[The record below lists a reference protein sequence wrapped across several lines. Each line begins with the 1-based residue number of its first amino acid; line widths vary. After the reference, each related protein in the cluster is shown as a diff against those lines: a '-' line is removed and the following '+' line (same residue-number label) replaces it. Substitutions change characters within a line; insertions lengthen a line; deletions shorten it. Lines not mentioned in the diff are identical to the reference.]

1 VSHQLLSPNQCAYQ
15 WKKSTEQFLL
25 VTVDSTYPKNISA
38 IKKGEDKKVQITEW
52 PKDVKSP
59 WGQEEK
65 LYQLGCVY
73 RTPAYQVKSFKYLY
87 ISCKLSKDT
96 ISLANT

>member
-1 VSHQLLSPNQCAYQ
+1 MY
-15 WKKSTEQFLL
+15 
-25 VTVDSTYPKNISA
+25 TYTKNISA
-38 IKKGEDKKVQITEW
+38 IKKGEAKKVQATEQ
-52 PKDVKSP
+52 PKDVISL

-65 LYQLGCVY
+65 LYQLGYVY
-73 RTPAYQVKSFKYLY
+73 RTPAYKVNSFKRLY

>member
-1 VSHQLLSPNQCAYQ
+1 MINAINRSF
-15 WKKSTEQFLL
+15 STLKH
-25 VTVDSTYPKNISA
+25 SYPQNIFA
-38 IKKGEDKKVQITEW
+38 VKKGKPKKVQVAER
-52 PKDVKSP
+52 PKDVISL

-65 LYQLGCVY
+65 LYQLGCIY
-73 RTPAYQVKSFKYLY
+73 KTSAYKATNLNNY